1 MNTNTT
7 RSPAS
12 PIVATIIDP
21 TGTVVEATPAH
32 ANGKWAFSDFQ
43 SLVGGYVEVVRLDRT
58 KVALVNEDG
67 LSLGLPPNP
76 AASAVLGIPVVGTVV
91 VVSAKAI
98 R

>member
-7 RSPAS
+7 RSPAP

-21 TGTVVEATPAH
+21 TGTVVEATPVH
-32 ANGKWAFSDFQ
+32 ANGKWDFADFQ

-67 LSLGLPPNP
+67 MALGLPPNP
-76 AASAVLGIPVVGTVV
+76 AASMVLGIPVVGTVV
-91 VVSAKAI
+91 IVPAKAI

>member
-1 MNTNTT
+1 MP
-7 RSPAS
+7 RSPAE
-12 PIVATIIDP
+12 PLVATIIDP

-43 SLVGGYVEVVRLDRT
+43 SLVGGYVEVVRLDRA

-76 AASAVLGIPVVGTVV
+76 AASALLGIPVVGTVV
-91 VVSAKAI
+91 VVPAKAI

>member
-1 MNTNTT
+1 MS
-7 RSPAS
+7 RSPAE
-12 PIVATIIDP
+12 PTVAIIIDP
-21 TGTVVEATPAH
+21 TGSVVEATPPHGAV
-32 ANGKWAFSDFQ
+32 KWDLADFQ

-67 LSLGLPPNP
+67 LALGLPPNP

-91 VVSAKAI
+91 IVPATAI